1 MIIELTVAQ
10 ADALDDALFADDDAL
25 REFPIPLIGDLGVL
39 TDERDNII
47 GYVMAHEDLTFE
59 DEVVLHALLDD
70 RVAELG
76 TIRRL
81 PSADRPAARA
91 AIRTGLRQDA
101 RKNARIDA
109 RIDTRVAGRV
119 AARVEMRLDIRK
131 GERIARLIEE
141 RKREIDSSVSD

>member
-10 ADALDDALFADDDAL
+10 AEALDNALFTEDDAL
-25 REFPIPLIGDLGVL
+25 RQFPIPLVGELGMIV
-39 TDERDNII
+39 DDDDNVT

-59 DEVVLHALLDD
+59 DEVVLHTLLDD
-70 RVAELG
+70 RIAALE

-101 RKNARIDA
+101 RK
-109 RIDTRVAGRV
+109 
-119 AARVEMRLDIRK
+119 AARVEQRQEDRQGARQEMRRDIRQDT
-131 GERIARLIEE
+131 RIAARIAAREKE
-141 RKREIDSSVSD
+141 REAEQQP

>member
-25 REFPIPLIGDLGVL
+25 REFPIPLVGELGVL

-81 PSADRPAARA
+81 PAADRPAARA

-101 RKNARIDA
+101 RKNARVDA

>member
-25 REFPIPLIGDLGVL
+25 REFPIPLVGDLGVL

-59 DEVVLHALLDD
+59 DEVVLHTLLDD
-70 RVAELG
+70 RVAELE

-101 RKNARIDA
+101 RKNARVGA
-109 RIDTRVAGRV
+109 RVAERVDSRV
-119 AARVEMRLDIRK
+119 AARVEMRSDIRK
-131 GERIARLIEE
+131 DERIVALIAAKVEE
-141 RKREIDSSVSD
+141 ATKE

>member
-10 ADALDDALFADDDAL
+10 ADALDNPMFAEDDAL
-25 REFPIPLIGDLGVL
+25 RQFPIPLVGDLGVL

-59 DEVVLHALLDD
+59 DEVVLHTLLDD
-70 RVAELG
+70 RVAALE

-101 RKNARIDA
+101 RKNARVGA
-109 RIDTRVAGRV
+109 RVAERVDSRV
-119 AARVEMRLDIRK
+119 AARVEMRSDIRK
-131 GERIARLIEE
+131 DERIVALIAAKVEE
-141 RKREIDSSVSD
+141 ATKE